1 MSVSDRVTRIPW
13 SRGQRRSRPRRPLTP
28 RRAGAAILLRVV
40 LLVIIIIPLFPIY
53 WMIISALK
61 GPKDLLHVPPDFVPT
76 HITFHAFSTV
86 FSAIPLGDGFLSSF
100 ITSGIA
106 TVSVVVT
113 SVAAGY
119 IFAKHRFRGKELLFR
134 LTIGTMFIPA
144 SVTLVPLYWLIS
156 SMGLNNS
163 YLGVVLPWLAN
174 AFGIFLMRQFISD
187 IPDEIIEAARLDGSS
202 ELRILIQVITPLLRP
217 AIVTLAVFAF
227 VYYWNNFLWPLSILQ
242 AADKFPVVLQLNTLM
257 SYSSGVQFESV
268 VMAGALL
275 ASLPSLL
282 VFFLAQRVFV
292 AGISRTGIVG

>member
-1 MSVSDRVTRIPW
+1 MIV
-13 SRGQRRSRPRRPLTP
+13 
-28 RRAGAAILLRVV
+28 
-40 LLVIIIIPLFPIY
+40 IPLFPIY

-61 GPKDLLHVPPDFVPT
+61 SPQDLLHVPPDFVPQ

-86 FSAIPLGDGFLSSF
+86 FSAIPLGDGFISSF

-113 SVAAGY
+113 SIAAGY
-119 IFAKHRFRGKELLFR
+119 IFAKHRFRGKETLFR
-134 LTIGTMFIPA
+134 LTIATMFIPA

-163 YLGVVLPWLAN
+163 YIGVVLPWLAN

-187 IPDEIIEAARLDGSS
+187 VPDEVIEAARIEGSS
-202 ELRILIQVITPLLRP
+202 ELRILVQIVTPLLRP
-217 AIVTLAVFAF
+217 AVVTLAVFAF
-227 VYYWNNFLWPLSILQ
+227 VFYWNNFLWPLSILQ

-257 SYSSGVQFESV
+257 SYSSGAQFESV

-275 ASLPSLL
+275 ASVPSLL

-292 AGISRTGIVG
+292 EGISRTGIVG

>member
-1 MSVSDRVTRIPW
+1 MSVSNQAARIPW
-13 SRGQRRSRPRRPLTP
+13 LRRSRGGPLTP
-28 RRAGAAILLRVV
+28 RRVGAAILVRLV
-40 LLVIIIIPLFPIY
+40 LLAMIVVPLFPIY

-61 GPKDLLHVPPDFVPT
+61 GPQDLLHVPPDFVPH

-86 FSAIPLGDGFLSSF
+86 FSAIPLGDGLLSSL

-113 SVAAGY
+113 SLAAGY
-119 IFAKHRFRGKELLFR
+119 IFAKHRFRGKALLFR
-134 LTIGTMFIPA
+134 LTVGTMFIPA

-174 AFGIFLMRQFISD
+174 AFGIFLMRQFIAD
-187 IPDEIIEAARLDGSS
+187 IPDEMIEAARLDGTS
-202 ELRILIQVITPLLRP
+202 ELRILVQVVTPLLRP
-217 AIVTLAVFAF
+217 AVVTLAVFAF

-242 AADKFPVVLQLNTLM
+242 AADKFPVVLDLNTLM
-257 SYSSGVQFESV
+257 TYSSGAQFESV

-292 AGISRTGIVG
+292 AGVSRTGIVG

>member
-1 MSVSDRVTRIPW
+1 MSINDPMVRLPQSRRW
-13 SRGQRRSRPRRPLTP
+13 SSLGSLTP
-28 RRAGAAILLRVV
+28 GRTAGALSVRAV
-40 LLVIIIIPLFPIY
+40 LLVMIVIPLFPIY

-61 GPKDLLHVPPDFVPT
+61 SPKDLLQAPPDFVPN

-86 FSAIPLGDGFLSSF
+86 FSAIPLGDGLLSSF

-106 TVSVVVT
+106 TLSVVVT

-119 IFAKHRFRGKELLFR
+119 IFAKHRFRGKTLLFR

-144 SVTLVPLYWLIS
+144 SVTLVPLYWLVS

-187 IPDEIIEAARLDGSS
+187 LPDEMIEAARLDGTS
-202 ELRILIQVITPLLRP
+202 ELRILVQVVAPLLRP
-217 AIVTLAVFAF
+217 AIVTLAVFSF

-242 AADKFPVVLQLNTLM
+242 AASKFPVVLDLNTLM
-257 SYSSGVQFESV
+257 TYSSGAQFESV